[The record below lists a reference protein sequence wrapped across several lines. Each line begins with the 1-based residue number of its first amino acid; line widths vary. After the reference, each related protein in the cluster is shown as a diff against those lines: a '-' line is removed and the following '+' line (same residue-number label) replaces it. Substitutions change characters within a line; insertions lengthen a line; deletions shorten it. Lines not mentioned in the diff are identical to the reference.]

1 MSLSRHLHDYLLTIS
16 PNVCGVNA
24 NGHDK
29 STWRI
34 DFAPEA
40 TDQQRA
46 AAQEALLL
54 FDPLNGERSE
64 AVKII
69 DQRHATVTEAY
80 LTPGVDYARKL
91 REAEYVE
98 DSATIDPAL
107 CPMLKASIGIDVPVS
122 GDDVAD
128 LRSIA
133 TIVRRKDA
141 ETAAL
146 LGPLDHIRRVAKAA
160 IRAASS
166 SEEIAHVLESTTFR
180 RL

>member
-1 MSLSRHLHDYLLTIS
+1 MVSPAKLAFVILFALTA
-16 PNVCGVNA
+16 PLA
-24 NGHDK
+24 AQTPDAPP
-29 STWRI
+29 T
-34 DFAPEA
+34 APEQA
-40 TDQQRA
+40 ASPPRTMIGTWEFSNADREKVCALTFRNDQA
-46 AAQEALLL
+46 
-54 FDPLNGERSE
+54 S
-64 AVKII
+64 
-69 DQRHATVTEAY
+69 
-80 LTPGVDYARKL
+80 ARKL

-160 IRAASS
+160 IDAIDHPPQGTCVLLDN
-166 SEEIAHVLESTTFR
+166 IAFL
-180 RL
+180 